1 MFVAVLLFAAAMSA
15 SPKSAAPEMIPH
27 GAALFLASLSN
38 DGKQTVTFR
47 AQAVGTHYFFEEPG
61 GVSVYVYDGA
71 EYRRETFLK
80 NANLAAAIKKVAG
93 DRSQVAGASSQ

>member
-1 MFVAVLLFAAAMSA
+1 MFVAIVLFAAAMA
-15 SPKSAAPEMIPH
+15 APPKTAAPEMIPH
-27 GAALFLASLSN
+27 SAALFLASLSN

-61 GVSVYVYDGA
+61 GVSVYAYDGN

-80 NANLAAAIKKVAG
+80 GATIAAALKKYK
-93 DRSQVAGASSQ
+93 